1 MKWIIIVVGALLVTA
16 CNKTEKT
23 ILLSNEEKNIR
34 IESVLLF
41 GESENIVNYYR
52 NNDFFTVWRD
62 STNRKDLISVL
73 IDSQYDGVLLDKY
86 PL

>member
-41 GESENIVNYYR
+41 GESENIVSYYR

-62 STNRKDLISVL
+62 STNRKDLISAL
-73 IDSQYDGVLLDKY
+73 IDSQYDGVLLDK
-86 PL
+86 